1 MTTGQTPRDMQVLV
15 FNERSVKRDRNREQV
30 LVCLSL
36 NLEIE
41 HLETGISRKRD
52 EGKLLQVDH
61 EPGKD

>member
-41 HLETGISRKRD
+41 HLETCGQDMVVGS
-52 EGKLLQVDH
+52 
-61 EPGKD
+61 